1 MKLWFSLEMVDSACT
16 SWFSIRGSL
25 ESDAREKRTH
35 VSGLSKS
42 PFRPSFFRREGKK
55 PTEHPSKPQDPPSV
69 AVSTYFAFIVSK
81 TWQIRATSGN
91 CVPIWTE
98 IEIWLNDWFHD
109 IVYMPRK
116 SRNCLDIR
124 RIIGI

>member
-1 MKLWFSLEMVDSACT
+1 MHKLVLSVRE
-16 SWFSIRGSL
+16 SL

-42 PFRPSFFRREGKK
+42 PFRPSFFRREGK
-55 PTEHPSKPQDPPSV
+55 EDPPEQKILRNPRTWPSV

-91 CVPIWTE
+91 RVPIWTE
-98 IEIWLNDWFHD
+98 IE
-109 IVYMPRK
+109 V
-116 SRNCLDIR
+116 
-124 RIIGI
+124 

>member
-42 PFRPSFFRREGKK
+42 LFRPSFFRREGKK
-55 PTEHPSKPQDPPSV
+55 PTEHPSKPQDSPSV

-98 IEIWLNDWFHD
+98 IEI
-109 IVYMPRK
+109 
-116 SRNCLDIR
+116 
-124 RIIGI
+124 